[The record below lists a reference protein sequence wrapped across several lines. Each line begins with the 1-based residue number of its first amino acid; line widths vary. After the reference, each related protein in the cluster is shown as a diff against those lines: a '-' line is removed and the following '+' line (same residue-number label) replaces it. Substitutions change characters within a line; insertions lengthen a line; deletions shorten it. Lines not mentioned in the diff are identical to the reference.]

1 MNCYE
6 LFSKV
11 LESLLDAKDEIA
23 ELRETVARN
32 EATIIAVRNIVDSV
46 TYSSDA
52 IAAIKKLW
60 EVEQNG

>member
-23 ELRETVARN
+23 ELREAIARD
-32 EATIIAVRNIVDSV
+32 EATIIAIRNIVDST

-52 IAAIKKLW
+52 IAAIKKML
-60 EVEQNG
+60 EVEQNA